1 MKNKMFSFLLLIN
14 SIILFV
20 FTLIKSKGPISQLMN
35 YVFVGICLIETCLAI
50 YHVFVFGKI
59 AKNSSAKYNK
69 EE

>member
-1 MKNKMFSFLLLIN
+1 MKNKIFSFLLLIN
-14 SIILFV
+14 SITLFV

-59 AKNSSAKYNK
+59 AKNSSAK
-69 EE
+69 